1 MYYRG
6 RTDNISPFEIECAN
20 CRSHDVDVKMLRRNQ
35 FEIRCNKCDSYLNTD
50 SYNELTFEDFRNSRN
65 IGCGLITAA
74 IAVVA
79 IVVFVMMV

>member
-35 FEIRCNKCDSYLNTD
+35 FEIRCNKCGSYLNTD
-50 SYNELTFEDFRNSRN
+50 SYNELTFEDYRSSRN
-65 IGCGLITAA
+65 IGCGLIVAM

-79 IVVFVMMV
+79 IAVFVMMV